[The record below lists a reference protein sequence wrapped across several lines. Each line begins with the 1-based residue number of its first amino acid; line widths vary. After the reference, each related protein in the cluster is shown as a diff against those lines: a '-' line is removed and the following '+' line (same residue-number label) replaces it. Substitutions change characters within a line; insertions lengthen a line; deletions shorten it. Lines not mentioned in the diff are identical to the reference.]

1 MIQLIDVCKS
11 YAVKGAPTVHALDHV
26 SLDFE
31 DKGLVFILG
40 KSGSGKSTLL
50 NCIGGLDRIDSGE
63 IIIKGKSSKK
73 FTQSEFDSYRNTYL
87 GFIFQEYNILN
98 EFTVGQ
104 NIALAFQ
111 LQGKK
116 ATQQDIDNILKEVDL
131 EGLSKRKPNELS
143 GGQKQ
148 RVAIARALIKNPEV
162 ILADEP
168 TGALDSAT
176 GRSVFD
182 TLKKLS
188 ETHLVIVVSHDR
200 DFAEL
205 YGDRVIEL
213 KDGKVISDI
222 YKHNVDPKALST
234 GVSVIGGKTISI
246 KEGYTLTDK
255 DLKLINTYLK
265 DNKGS
270 TIISMDNRIN
280 ESFREITKTSK
291 DGKQDVFADTK
302 KEDLVSKAY
311 TEADFKLIKSRL
323 PFKNSLKMAWTSMK
337 VKPVKLFMTM
347 LLSVVALTMFGLAD
361 TLAGYDKIG
370 SYVNS
375 IMDSG
380 SNSIAWT
387 KSVATSSGDNKYYSQ
402 QELDDNDVTS
412 LSDKFNS
419 SYQGVYSMGS
429 NSIAYSFNS
438 YYASSSDGS
447 YSSYGTHNRN
457 YGGLYGY
464 VSIND
469 EFLTKTGFSLSSG
482 HLPTSDDEIVI
493 SLYDYGYFQKYG
505 YAVTVND
512 GGEAISLKA
521 DSLASDSTGEGFL
534 SNNPYL
540 PSSYSSSAMPL
551 LYIVGIIDTGT
562 NLSPYS
568 SLDSTTNQNG
578 NYLLQYQFN
587 SYIQYGYH
595 GLGFVTPTL
604 LKEKTDAASNG
615 IPLSDYSSGLKG
627 SFSYDNGSQ
636 TNSTSVSYLYDAS
649 ASSNASD
656 VIMFS
661 NGASLG
667 SGECAI
673 SLRDIS
679 SFFPTSGNS
688 HITENVSSD
697 YLLNYNGSQF
707 PFTQYVGYTGD
718 KQTIQSYLSG
728 FTINC
733 CGRYVSKN
741 GLPSDATKLEALK
754 ELCTT
759 YYADYIK
766 GGNYKDNK
774 TWNDSSWTASQQD
787 CFLKNFYIYYLSTN
801 TVYILDTNSY
811 SVSSGGYT
819 TNRFGDTSG
828 SEIMASYL
836 PDFIRANFKE
846 SDFSTLDTTVVTNNS
861 KTVLSSSMK
870 IKGVNCRGFGVN
882 NQTYYDG
889 YSLYISSAD
898 YSTILASTV
907 GAGGIYSF
915 AVGTLPTSKD
925 EVRKL
930 VNFDSESSNS
940 TGDTRYTLETA
951 STSAVSTVNS
961 LVDGLKTTFF
971 YVGLVLALFSAF
983 LLATFIGNSVAAKKR
998 EIGILRAVGARST
1011 DVYGI
1016 FLNESE
1022 IIALI
1027 NSLISIV
1034 LTIVMCGVINNTI
1047 RSSVGLNVSIFNFT
1061 WRQLLLIIGVAILT
1075 AAIASFIPSF
1085 AISRKKPID
1094 SINNR

>member
-11 YAVKGAPTVHALDHV
+11 YSVKGAPTVHALDHV

-148 RVAIARALIKNPEV
+148 RVAIARALIKNPEI

-205 YGDRVIEL
+205 YGTRVIEL

-222 YKHNVDPKALST
+222 YKHNVDPKSLSS
-234 GVSVIGGKTISI
+234 GVSVVGGKTISI

-255 DLKLINTYLK
+255 DLKLINAYLK
-265 DNKGS
+265 DNKSS

-337 VKPVKLFMTM
+337 VKPIKLFMTM

-375 IMDSG
+375 IIDSG

-387 KSVATSSGDNKYYSQ
+387 KSVATSSGNYKYYNQ

-412 LSDKFNS
+412 LSNKFNS

-429 NSIAYSFNS
+429 SSIAYSFNGYFS
-438 YYASSSDGS
+438 SSSDGS

-464 VSIND
+464 VDIND
-469 EFLTKTGFSLSSG
+469 ELLAKTGFSLSSG
-482 HLPTSDDEIVI
+482 HLPTKDDEIAI

-521 DSLASDSTGEGFL
+521 DVLANDSTGETFL
-534 SNNPYL
+534 SKNPYL
-540 PSSYSSSAMPL
+540 PSSYTSKAMPL
-551 LYIVGIIDTGT
+551 LYIVGIIDTKA
-562 NLSPYS
+562 NLSSYS
-568 SLDSTTNQNG
+568 SLDSSTNQNG

-595 GLGFVTPTL
+595 GLGFVTPSL
-604 LKEKTDAASNG
+604 LKKKTDVASNG
-615 IPLSDYSSGLKG
+615 IPLLDYSAGLKG
-627 SFSYDNGSQ
+627 SFSYDDGSK
-636 TNSTSVSYLYDAS
+636 TKTTSVSYLYDAS
-649 ASSNASD
+649 TESNASN

-661 NGASLG
+661 SGASLG
-667 SGECAI
+667 TGECAI
-673 SLRDIS
+673 SLRNIS
-679 SFFPTSGNS
+679 SFFPVSGDS
-688 HITENVSSD
+688 HITENVSSGYSVD
-697 YLLNYNGSQF
+697 YSGSQF
-707 PFTQYVGYTGD
+707 PFTQNVG
-718 KQTIQSYLSG
+718 KASEQITIQSYIKN
-728 FTINC
+728 FTINS
-733 CGRYVSKN
+733 CGRYVSSN

-759 YYADYIK
+759 YYANYLK
-766 GGNYKDNK
+766 GENYSKYK
-774 TWNDSSWTASQQD
+774 TWNDSSWTDAQQD
-787 CFLKNFYIYYLSTN
+787 AYLKNFYIYYLSTSSL
-801 TVYILDTNSY
+801 YIIDNSSY
-811 SVSSGGYT
+811 PMGSGGYS
-819 TNRFGDTSG
+819 TNRFGDKSG

-836 PDFIRANFKE
+836 PGFIRANFQE
-846 SDFSTLDTTVVTNNS
+846 SDFSTLDATILSND

-870 IKGVNCRGFGVN
+870 IKGVNCKEFGDS
-882 NQTYYDG
+882 NQSYFDG
-889 YSLYISSAD
+889 YSLFISSAD
-898 YSTILASTV
+898 YATVFSSTS

-915 AVGTLPTSKD
+915 AVGTLPNSKD
-925 EVRKL
+925 GVRKL
-930 VNFDSESSNS
+930 VNFDNDNS
-940 TGDTRYTLETA
+940 TADTRYNLETA

-961 LVDGLKTTFF
+961 LVDALKMTFF

-983 LLATFIGNSVAAKKR
+983 LLATFIGNSVTAKKR
-998 EIGILRAVGARST
+998 EIGILRAVGARSA

-1022 IIALI
+1022 IIAII
-1027 NSLISIV
+1027 NAVISII
-1034 LTIVMCGVINNTI
+1034 LTIVMCGVVNNTI

-1061 WRQLLLIIGVAILT
+1061 WRQLLLIIGVAALT

>member
-11 YAVKGAPTVHALDHV
+11 YSLKGAPTVHALDHI

-116 ATQQDIDNILKEVDL
+116 ATQKDVDEILKEVDL
-131 EGLSKRKPNELS
+131 EGLAKRKPNELS

-148 RVAIARALIKNPEV
+148 RVAIARALIKKPEV

-188 ETHLVIVVSHDR
+188 ETHLVVVVSHDR

-222 YKHNVDPKALST
+222 YKHNVDPKALSA

-280 ESFREITKTSK
+280 DSFREITKTSK

-302 KEDLVSKAY
+302 KEDLISKQY
-311 TEADFKLIKSRL
+311 TEGDFKLIKSRL

-337 VKPVKLFMTM
+337 VKPIKLFMTM
-347 LLSVVALTMFGLAD
+347 LLSVVSLTMFGLAD

-370 SYVNS
+370 AYVNS
-375 IMDSG
+375 IVDSG
-380 SNSIAWT
+380 STSIAWT
-387 KSVATSSGDNKYYSQ
+387 KSVSTSSGDYKYYSDRM
-402 QELDDNDVTS
+402 LTDSDVTS
-412 LSDKFNS
+412 LSTKFNA
-419 SYQGVYSMGS
+419 SYQGVYSTNS
-429 NSIAYSFNS
+429 NGGAYSFADLFATS
-438 YYASSSDGS
+438 ADTS

-457 YGGLYGY
+457 YAALYGY
-464 VSIND
+464 VGTND
-469 EFLTKTGFSLSSG
+469 ELFKKTGFSLASGRLPSSD
-482 HLPTSDDEIVI
+482 SEIAI
-493 SLYDYGYFQKYG
+493 SLYDYEFFKKYG
-505 YAVTVND
+505 YAVSDTQ
-512 GGEAISLKA
+512 GGAAITIKA
-521 DSLASDSTGEGFL
+521 SELTNDSTGETFL
-534 SNNPYL
+534 AKNPYL
-540 PSSYSSSAMPL
+540 PLNSYSSSSMPL
-551 LYIVGIIDTGT
+551 QYIVGIVDTKT
-562 NLSPYS
+562 NLSPYTT
-568 SLDSTTNQNG
+568 LDSATNQNG
-578 NYLLQYQFN
+578 NYLLQYQFT
-587 SYIQYGYH
+587 SYIHYGYH
-595 GLGFVTPTL
+595 GLGFVTPDVIA
-604 LKEKTDAASNG
+604 EKTSSSTNG
-615 IPLSDYSSGLKG
+615 VSFYNSSTGLEARTSYEIGSKTTSPQMSMVYDSSDSANQSGLIMFSSATSLGANECAIPLRDYNNY
-627 SFSYDNGSQ
+627 FS
-636 TNSTSVSYLYDAS
+636 S
-649 ASSNASD
+649 ASSSHLNDD
-656 VIMFS
+656 VS
-661 NGASLG
+661 TGYSTVYY
-667 SGECAI
+667 
-673 SLRDIS
+673 S
-679 SFFPTSGNS
+679 SRQPF
-688 HITENVSSD
+688 TENV
-697 YLLNYNGSQF
+697 
-707 PFTQYVGYTGD
+707 GYSTD
-718 KQTIQSYLSG
+718 NTSIQGYLSNLS
-728 FTINC
+728 INA
-733 CGRYVSKN
+733 CGAYVAST
-741 GLPSDATKLEALK
+741 GLPSDTTKLAALK
-754 ELCTT
+754 SLCSNF
-759 YYADYIK
+759 YAGYLK
-766 GGNYKDNK
+766 NENYSKFK
-774 TWNDSSWTASQQD
+774 TWDDASWTATQQD
-787 CFLKNFYIYYLSTN
+787 SFLKNFYIYYLSTTSVFIEN
-801 TVYILDTNSY
+801 GDDSY
-811 SVSSGGYT
+811 SIPGGLNINSFGDKNGKEIVSS
-819 TNRFGDTSG
+819 F
-828 SEIMASYL
+828 L
-836 PDFIRANFKE
+836 PAFIKANFKD
-846 SDFSTLDTTVVTNNS
+846 SDFSSLTVNVTSNNTGKNVFS
-861 KTVLSSSMK
+861 STMAIKGFNISGLLSNDYTYPFFLSSGDYAT
-870 IKGVNCRGFGVN
+870 IKAA
-882 NQTYYDG
+882 
-889 YSLYISSAD
+889 SSAD
-898 YSTILASTV
+898 
-907 GAGGIYSF
+907 GGVYSF
-915 AVGTLPTSKD
+915 AVGSLPSSKD
-925 EVRKL
+925 EIRKL
-930 VNFDSESSNS
+930 VNFDNDNS
-940 TGDTRYTLETA
+940 TADTRYSLETA

-998 EIGILRAVGARST
+998 EIGILRAVGARSS

-1027 NSLISIV
+1027 NSLIAIV
-1034 LTIVMCGVINNTI
+1034 LTVVMCGVINNAI
-1047 RSSVGLNVSIFNFT
+1047 RSSIGLSVSIFNFT

-1075 AAIASFIPSF
+1075 AAVASFIPSF
-1085 AISRKKPID
+1085 AISQKKPID